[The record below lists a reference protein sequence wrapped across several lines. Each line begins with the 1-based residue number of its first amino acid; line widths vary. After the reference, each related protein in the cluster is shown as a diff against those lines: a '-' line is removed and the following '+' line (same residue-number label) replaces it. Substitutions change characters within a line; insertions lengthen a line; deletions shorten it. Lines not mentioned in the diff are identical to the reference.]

1 VIQGLNLAKEKGYVH
16 FLEISRRDLL
26 SACILALELKAAEV
40 WDYAGELIITRLAD
54 LAAPDLARLMQNKNR
69 SIADKAWELR
79 QTMHRAGLPPLRFQT
94 LGGFRVWRGEK
105 PLEEKEWEGH
115 QPQLLLKA
123 IIARGPQG
131 APKEVLMEDLWPE
144 VSPHLSEKNFKV
156 NLHRLR
162 KTLEPDLDKTLDYSY
177 VHLRAS
183 LVSLD
188 PELCRVDIYEFLAF
202 CQEGEKLEQAG
213 DPKGAA
219 SLYHRALELYGG
231 EFLGE
236 ELYHSGIDSKREE
249 LQERLLTVLYR
260 LAKIHEERGSLVK
273 AESCYIKVV
282 QTDPLAEAACRRL
295 MQLYAQRGLHNAAIR
310 VYDNCKRALQEMLNT
325 DPEEVTTAI
334 YRKVLES
341 AARPRQTGKGVS

>member
-1 VIQGLNLAKEKGYVH
+1 ME
-16 FLEISRRDLL
+16 E
-26 SACILALELKAAEV
+26 
-40 WDYAGELIITRLAD
+40 
-54 LAAPDLARLMQNKNR
+54 AR
-69 SIADKAWELR
+69 
-79 QTMHRAGLPPLRFQT
+79 
-94 LGGFRVWRGEK
+94 
-105 PLEEKEWEGH
+105 
-115 QPQLLLKA
+115 
-123 IIARGPQG
+123 
-131 APKEVLMEDLWPE
+131 
-144 VSPHLSEKNFKV
+144 
-156 NLHRLR
+156 
-162 KTLEPDLDKTLDYSY
+162 
-177 VHLRAS
+177 
-183 LVSLD
+183 
-188 PELCRVDIYEFLAF
+188 
-202 CQEGEKLEQAG
+202 
-213 DPKGAA
+213 DPKMAA
-219 SLYHRALELYGG
+219 SMYQRALEMYGG

-334 YRKVLES
+334 YRKVLET